1 MGYYLKVL
9 CRRKLSTWLIL
20 ALFSALLAPIFSQS
34 ASASGATP
42 LFTLQGSDLNA
53 FGGEYW
59 YTTAGAP
66 ESVTVNSGRGG
77 LTKTL
82 TPAAGALF
90 GGKSSGDSLTG
101 TIGNTTSLDTV
112 TVELWLKLSDSG
124 TVENATGSML
134 FSWNPGSGMNNY
146 NIYHFQ
152 SKIGFNTFNSDLYGF
167 DSTLLEDNQWN
178 HFVFIMTDT
187 GGESDQKIF
196 VNGTNRTLS
205 CLIGTC
211 TSSRTFSP
219 GGNFLF
225 MDNAKAVGTWNA
237 KGTIGQVKIYNQGIT
252 ASNALSNFESTRN
265 SYITGLGNLND
276 VTITRTANLTDSATV
291 LNSSLSSADSMT
303 ITGFDTQ
310 TVRVTATTDTATVNI
325 TTTTGLTKATG
336 SGYANSGSNAITTA
350 GTTVAFEGNVADV
363 QAALATLRLNLPTQR
378 SGSFSGLA
386 TITISVSYVGGSSTA
401 FNSDNDH
408 FYRLYSPNLTWQ
420 NAKNA
425 TTASGNCGISFNGL
439 CGYLATVTS
448 ETETVFISRKVTDEP
463 SWIGGDDTSVEGTWR
478 WPSNSPEGAAIF
490 FKDSANNPGTLN
502 VNYCSDGLK
511 GICPSAVT
519 GNIDRYNNWNSGEP
533 NQSGE
538 EDALQIVNG
547 SAGEWNDLP
556 VASTQLPY
564 IIEFGG
570 KTGEA
575 LTYQPRTRNVLVNF
589 TFTPVSLSVVSIPTC
604 TPASITSISPA
615 GGSSAGG
622 TRVTLSGQGLNS
634 SIYLNGRAVQISQSS
649 STSAVFASPPGV
661 KGVATVTIQGCGN
674 SASSTF
680 IYDPDPVIT
689 SLSSTS
695 VSTAGGILT
704 ILGSFLSGATLSV
717 DGVNGVIESNS
728 DLTIKAKLPSASVGE
743 KVIKISTPFG
753 STSSRLSYIDPPVL
767 KPIAAGVYIAQGDE
781 VKLSFATVGA
791 TSYSAAGVLPS
802 GLQINSSTG
811 NLFGVAQREGIFNFS
826 ITASNLVGSDTK
838 MYSLSIDR
846 ATPKAISANIYFG
859 HKNSSLS
866 LSNKA
871 TLDRL
876 VLRIMKVAPRNLLP
890 TLTIGVTPKSN
901 EGTLSINRQNLI
913 KSYLESQGIKFRSVI
928 LTSGSPNRI
937 STSISWQR

>member
-1 MGYYLKVL
+1 
-9 CRRKLSTWLIL
+9 
-20 ALFSALLAPIFSQS
+20 
-34 ASASGATP
+34 
-42 LFTLQGSDLNA
+42 
-53 FGGEYW
+53 
-59 YTTAGAP
+59 
-66 ESVTVNSGRGG
+66 
-77 LTKTL
+77 
-82 TPAAGALF
+82 
-90 GGKSSGDSLTG
+90 
-101 TIGNTTSLDTV
+101 
-112 TVELWLKLSDSG
+112 
-124 TVENATGSML
+124 
-134 FSWNPGSGMNNY
+134 
-146 NIYHFQ
+146 
-152 SKIGFNTFNSDLYGF
+152 
-167 DSTLLEDNQWN
+167 
-178 HFVFIMTDT
+178 
-187 GGESDQKIF
+187 
-196 VNGTNRTLS
+196 
-205 CLIGTC
+205 
-211 TSSRTFSP
+211 
-219 GGNFLF
+219 

-265 SYITGLGNLND
+265 SYITGFGNLND

-310 TVRVTATTDTATVNI
+310 TVRVTATTDTGTVNI
-325 TTTTGLTKATG
+325 TTTTGLSKATG

-350 GTTVAFEGNVADV
+350 GTTVAFEGNVANV
-363 QAALATLRLNLPTQR
+363 QAALETLRLNLPTQR
-378 SGSFSGLA
+378 SSSFSGLA

-408 FYRLYSPNLTWQ
+408 FYRVYSPNLTWLQ
-420 NAKNA
+420 ARDA

-448 ETETVFISRKVTDEP
+448 ETETVFISSKVTALD
-463 SWIGGDDTSVEGTWR
+463 SWIGGDDILTEGTWR
-478 WPSNSPEGAAIF
+478 LPSNSPEGDAIF
-490 FKDSANNPGTLN
+490 FKDSANNPGTPN
-502 VNYCSDGLK
+502 VNHCLDGLQ

-519 GNIDRYNNWNSGEP
+519 GNVGRYNNWNTGEP
-533 NQSGE
+533 NDSSGN
-538 EDALQIVNG
+538 EDALQIV
-547 SAGEWNDLP
+547 AGVLGRWNDLP
-556 VASTQLPY
+556 TGGMTLPY

-575 LTYQPRTRNVLVNF
+575 LTYQPRSRNVLVNF
-589 TFTPVSLSVVSIPTC
+589 TFTPVSTSGPDNLSIPAC
-604 TPASITSISPA
+604 IPASITSISPA

-649 STSAVFASPPGV
+649 STSAVFASPPGI

-674 SASSTF
+674 SASSAF

-695 VSTAGGILT
+695 VSTSGGILT
-704 ILGSFLSGATLSV
+704 ISGTFLSGATVSV